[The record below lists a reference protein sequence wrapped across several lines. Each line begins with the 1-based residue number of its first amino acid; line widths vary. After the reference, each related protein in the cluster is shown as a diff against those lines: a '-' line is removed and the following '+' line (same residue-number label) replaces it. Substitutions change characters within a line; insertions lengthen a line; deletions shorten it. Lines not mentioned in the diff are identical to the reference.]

1 MKTVLVYG
9 SACSGKNTY
18 VREHSSEGD
27 LIIDFDALHQAI
39 SGLESHEHNE
49 NLIGYVYDARD
60 ALLNRVLDK
69 GHTQTVW
76 IIHSAPTKADR
87 RKFVDE
93 FGAELIHIDTSK
105 EECL

>member
-1 MKTVLVYG
+1 MALL
-9 SACSGKNTY
+9 ASGKNTY
-18 VREHSSEGD
+18 VREHSHEGD
-27 LIIDFDALHQAI
+27 LLLILMHCIRQSQDL
-39 SGLESHEHNE
+39 SSHDHDE

-87 RKFVDE
+87 RK
-93 FGAELIHIDTSK
+93 IR
-105 EECL
+105 